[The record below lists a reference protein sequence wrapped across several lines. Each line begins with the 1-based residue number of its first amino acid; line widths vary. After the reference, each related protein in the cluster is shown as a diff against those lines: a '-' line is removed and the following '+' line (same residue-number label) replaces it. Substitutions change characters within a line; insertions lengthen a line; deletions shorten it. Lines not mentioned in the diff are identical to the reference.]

1 MVVPWIC
8 PKCGRE
14 VGVQNEGAPAELCA
28 ACEEAQL
35 AEAHV
40 ILVRRY
46 EPAVTL
52 LQEIG
57 ALVEL
62 AYSETD
68 YATNPSVA
76 HDFMLT
82 VKVMLGVHVDR
93 GTVLGMNERP
103 EKVMQHAQEL
113 WDGVHHR
120 KGTIRI

>member
-1 MVVPWIC
+1 MNA
-8 PKCGRE
+8 GT
-14 VGVQNEGAPAELCA
+14 PAEVCA

-35 AEAHV
+35 AEARIV
-40 ILVRRY
+40 LVRRY

-57 ALVEL
+57 ALAEL
-62 AYSETD
+62 AYSEPD

>member
-1 MVVPWIC
+1 MVVAWIC

-14 VGVQNEGAPAELCA
+14 VGIRNEGAPVELCA

-40 ILVRRY
+40 VLIRRY

-62 AYSETD
+62 AYSELSYED
-68 YATNPSVA
+68 PLVA

-82 VKVMLGVHVDR
+82 VKTLLMVHAER
-93 GTVLGMNERP
+93 GTVLGLNERP
-103 EKVMQHAQEL
+103 EKVMQQAQEL